1 MNKIKKIH
9 LMLFCLSFH
18 LAGAQ
23 EKIVLYEQEIPN
35 HVGTPLAKSEFPHF
49 FVYKPENKNDRN
61 CAVLIIPGGGYG
73 MVAIDHEGHEVA
85 KELTRAGYTAFVL
98 KYRLPSDLSMKN
110 KKWGPLQDAQMAF
123 LRIQNEYGFSKAGV
137 LGFSAGGHLAGTLL
151 TLYEKPQIAH
161 ASKEKIKPDFG
172 ALLYPV
178 VTMEDRYTHKGSKEN
193 LLGKDASQEDIN
205 LFSVESN
212 IHKNTPPIFIMHAKD
227 DKAVPFVN
235 SILLA
240 EALGRAKVPHELF
253 VYEEGGH
260 GFGLNNPT
268 SPEKWMDA
276 LLVWLD
282 SL

>member
-1 MNKIKKIH
+1 
-9 LMLFCLSFH
+9 
-18 LAGAQ
+18 
-23 EKIVLYEQEIPN
+23 
-35 HVGTPLAKSEFPHF
+35 
-49 FVYKPENKNDRN
+49 
-61 CAVLIIPGGGYG
+61 
-73 MVAIDHEGHEVA
+73 
-85 KELTRAGYTAFVL
+85 
-98 KYRLPSDLSMKN
+98 
-110 KKWGPLQDAQMAF
+110 WGPLQDAQMAF

-227 DKAVPFVN
+227 DKA
-235 SILLA
+235 
-240 EALGRAKVPHELF
+240 
-253 VYEEGGH
+253 
-260 GFGLNNPT
+260 
-268 SPEKWMDA
+268 
-276 LLVWLD
+276 
-282 SL
+282 